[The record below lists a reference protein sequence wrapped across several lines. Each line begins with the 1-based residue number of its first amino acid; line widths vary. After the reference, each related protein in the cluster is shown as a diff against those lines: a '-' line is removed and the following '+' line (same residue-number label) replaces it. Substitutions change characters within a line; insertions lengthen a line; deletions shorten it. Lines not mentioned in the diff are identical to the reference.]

1 MKHGEHAAHRF
12 TIKSAYLLIAQW
24 VPWGVI
30 LITIPAAWGMPP
42 NPNPIKVRQPDG
54 TEIVLRMRGGE
65 GYHWFE
71 DLDGFTVVLEE
82 GVYRYAKLGT
92 DKRLAATDLVVGRV
106 EPRRAGLQPHI
117 LPPRD
122 VLEREQAAYL
132 SEPQDPTR
140 AASGVPPVGPVKN
153 LVVLCKFS
161 NHTFGVQT
169 RPEADYDVLFNAVG
183 GHPTLAPTGSVRDL
197 YLENSYGTLTLDSTV
212 VAWVTLPQTE
222 AYYANGQS
230 GTGYGFPQ
238 NAQGMV
244 RDALDLVDPLV
255 DFGEFDTDNDGY
267 IDAIS
272 IVHSGYGAE
281 FGGNPNRIWSHRW
294 SLWQLPGGQWTSGDT
309 NGNGVAVKVYPYH
322 TEPALW
328 GTSGTQIS
336 RIGVIA
342 HEIGHFFGLPDL
354 YDINGGGQGIGSW
367 GMMANSWGFTGDQL
381 NPPHFSAWSKIFLGW
396 VTPTVIS
403 TPGTYSAPQ
412 VVTNPVVY
420 RIDQGFPAGEY
431 LLIENRQPVGIEST
445 IPQGGLA
452 IWHIDEAKSG
462 NTDQGYPGQSGWP
475 QNNQHYKVALLQ
487 ADGDFD
493 LERGLNRGD
502 SGDPYHGQGACSL
515 GPDTSPNTD
524 AYQNGVISATG
535 IAISVLDPSGSSMD
549 FEFGGFSDCNGNGQ
563 SDACEIASGAATDC
577 NANAIPDDCEF
588 TPNTT
593 SISYPIAANL
603 AIPDGDLAGIDDVFE
618 VPDSGLIHDLDV
630 AVDITH
636 AWIGDLTIRLEH
648 EGVEVVLWDSQCGS
662 TNNMDVIFDDEGS
675 VILCAQLSDQL
686 RLPPYAELIG
696 GSGLTAFD
704 GLDRAGTWTLT
715 LVDDYPADP
724 GVLVDWT
731 LTFNE
736 FQPGPGDCDGNGIF
750 DACESFTD
758 CNTNGIADVC
768 EPDCNTNGVA
778 DACDISDLTST
789 DFNTNGIP
797 DDCEGD
803 CNTNAVPDDYDIAT
817 GGSEDCNTNGIPDE
831 CDLLPPGPSNADCT
845 GSDTDGD
852 GVVDVCDNCPL
863 IANPGQ
869 EDADS
874 NGVGDV
880 CPLDCNS
887 NGVPDE
893 CDVSD
898 CPPGD
903 PTCADCNANDLLD
916 GCELALGV
924 ASDCNGNGVPDD
936 CDIAGTTSIDCN
948 GNGTPDDCDIAAGSA
963 TDLNTNGL
971 IDACEQIYVDADQ
984 ALPFAQQDGT
994 SWATAYAYLQDALD
1008 RVDALQLAGVAGTIQ
1023 IWVAEGIY
1031 YPDRSGADPDGSC
1044 TPGPCDRAA
1053 TFQLRDNVEL
1063 YGGFAGAESEL
1074 NQRDVTTSATIL
1086 TGDIDSDFTQA
1097 NNCYHVTN
1105 GSGTE
1110 QSAVL
1115 DGFTVR
1121 HGNANGAG
1129 GGTNLDRGA
1138 GMINEPSGS
1147 PTVRNCI
1154 FTENFSLSGGAGMSN
1169 GDAGIA
1175 ANPTIEDCRFVLN
1188 TSNDDGGAV
1197 LNRSN
1202 SHPIFIRCIF
1212 DSNTG
1217 NVTDLNGGGGA
1228 ISNNSGSSTIRGCTF
1243 TNNSTGT
1250 VSNGGAIYNSGG
1262 NLVLVDST
1270 FASNS
1275 ASEGGAIYA
1284 TATTITIH
1292 GCSLHD
1298 NAASPGAGGGLMA
1311 TANSGVSAT
1320 QSDFIGNAS
1329 AVHGGA
1335 LLLAVNSLAN
1345 YSDCRFVNNSA
1356 DGDNEGGGAIA
1367 TNSGSQAIF
1376 SGCVF
1381 VGNASNGAIPTDP
1394 NQRPGGG
1401 AILVNS
1407 GSYVT
1412 ATRSTFAGN
1421 TASSN
1426 GDGGAI
1432 RLANA
1437 SEASLSNCAFAGN
1450 ESGQHGGAINITG
1463 GASPASTVTAT
1474 NCTFSENR
1482 AGNGAGGAVH
1492 IGSGSMTFINSVV
1505 WNNLWFKDV
1514 YVSQA
1519 AGTPAAIF
1527 NHTTID
1533 EGVTGI
1539 GGCPTCGVDQGGNT
1553 ASDPQFVGG
1562 VSGTWTAN
1570 ATTHGMGQTILT
1582 DANANGGQGFVEN
1595 ELVGKFLNPNTNGY
1609 LQSLITSN
1617 GPNTIVVWGDF
1628 TAEGTS
1634 GTTYQIN
1641 DYRLGA
1647 LSPAID
1653 AGEPA
1658 GAAMLAGYWRLDEGS
1673 GTMAFDNSG
1682 NGLDG
1687 TLIGPPAWSAGIT
1700 GSSLEFGPSL
1710 DYVEVPH
1717 DPVLNFSAGFSVSF
1731 WINAPATQP
1740 GSPGT
1745 APTVT
1750 IIDKSHS
1757 FPGATVSGWAVQARS
1772 AEPGQISFVVGTNTG
1787 FPEPRVPGVLDNS
1800 WHHVALTVSVDPSLT
1815 ILGYV
1820 DGVLK
1825 TRFEDASTDL
1835 VNNTGSLL
1843 FGRFWDT
1850 IGRQFEGRLDEIQ
1863 VYAGVL
1869 SSGEVQV
1876 LAGANDLS
1884 GAPRVVDIPWRNGST
1899 PIVDMGAY
1907 ERQVSDCN
1915 TNGVDD
1921 ALDIAG
1927 GTAEDCNTNGIV
1939 DSCEA
1944 GGVATLEDFYIL
1956 VSSSNSS
1963 GVFQYASDGTP
1974 LGKLVNSGGQ
1984 SLGIDFGPDGN
1995 LYGVFNAGGVK
2006 RFVGANGAFI
2016 DNFVPFGTGG
2026 LGDANALT
2034 FGPDGNLYVVD
2045 VTNSAVLRFDGVT
2058 GAPLRSALGAVG
2070 TAEFVPPG
2078 SNGLVNPNGLAFGP
2092 NGDLYVGNNPDVPA
2106 IDSVYRFSGLDGSFV
2121 EIFTENVFG
2130 CPTGSDSCL
2139 DAPFDPTFGPD
2150 GNLYVVSNR
2159 SDRVLRYNGTTGDF
2173 IDFFIDSPAGGLIA
2187 PQGIGFGPDGN
2198 AYVADWTGTQGR
2210 IRKYDGATGAFISEI
2225 VPPGTGGLG
2234 DANFL
2239 LFVTDCNANGIP
2251 DECEEDSNGN
2261 GLPDACDM
2269 ADFPSFWTGNGDGF
2283 DWLDAT
2289 NWSPMRVPDN
2299 LPAGTPPE
2307 SYFVTIGEP
2316 GGFSV
2321 DLFDPGITIETLDIG
2336 SAVSLNT
2343 LALRHPLTVN
2353 QATNIASNGE
2363 IVLRKEKA
2371 STGSLLGGPVTVADG
2386 GRLATA
2392 GLTGGPMVVSGNM
2405 SNFGT
2410 LETGALQDLN
2420 LTGTSFRNE
2429 RGGSVVMN
2437 SGASLKITSASV
2449 YQGGFIETDGNVT
2462 VTVENAPLI
2471 NTTGAIIVL
2480 NGGLLDVDSGLIN
2493 EAGATVT
2500 GVSGQID
2507 GDITNAGAI
2516 AFQGDLTLNGDL
2528 TTLPGGITT
2537 ATGDFNVTGTT
2548 QDFTVDG
2555 GSMEFVDAAGA
2566 NRRLAGNTLTA
2577 LNWGTI
2583 RFAGSATVEL
2593 DSALTL
2599 ESGAV
2604 YEASAP
2610 TSAALTAPAVTLGGG
2625 LASGPRMSLSHNMSA
2640 DVGTLVVLDGPCL
2653 TLTRGCSPPVLNV
2666 VGQAQLV
2673 LSQDLIIG
2681 ADTQVEVNSSQPVQ
2695 LAGDFDNRSR
2705 LPGQFDWTSG
2715 TLLLDGV
2722 GQVFEVAGVD
2732 RGAIISGFAANY
2744 AIGEIEVAGS
2754 SAVVFENA
2762 IDNDFAPDD
2771 PCAEVLYVETFV
2783 LRAGATITLDNT
2795 IIYYQHLVDEGATVN
2810 QLGCS
2815 VLAQVTQLAGDFDGD
2830 GDVDLDDHT
2839 VFAGCLGGPG
2849 ATPAPPAPVTAQEC
2863 LDAFDFD
2870 GDLDVDLNDFSVL
2883 SSGFGLPPN

>member
-1 MKHGEHAAHRF
+1 
-12 TIKSAYLLIAQW
+12 
-24 VPWGVI
+24 
-30 LITIPAAWGMPP
+30 
-42 NPNPIKVRQPDG
+42 
-54 TEIVLRMRGGE
+54 
-65 GYHWFE
+65 
-71 DLDGFTVVLEE
+71 
-82 GVYRYAKLGT
+82 
-92 DKRLAATDLVVGRV
+92 
-106 EPRRAGLQPHI
+106 
-117 LPPRD
+117 
-122 VLEREQAAYL
+122 
-132 SEPQDPTR
+132 
-140 AASGVPPVGPVKN
+140 
-153 LVVLCKFS
+153 
-161 NHTFGVQT
+161 
-169 RPEADYDVLFNAVG
+169 
-183 GHPTLAPTGSVRDL
+183 
-197 YLENSYGTLTLDSTV
+197 
-212 VAWVTLPQTE
+212 
-222 AYYANGQS
+222 
-230 GTGYGFPQ
+230 
-238 NAQGMV
+238 
-244 RDALDLVDPLV
+244 
-255 DFGEFDTDNDGY
+255 
-267 IDAIS
+267 
-272 IVHSGYGAE
+272 
-281 FGGNPNRIWSHRW
+281 
-294 SLWQLPGGQWTSGDT
+294 
-309 NGNGVAVKVYPYH
+309 
-322 TEPALW
+322 
-328 GTSGTQIS
+328 
-336 RIGVIA
+336 
-342 HEIGHFFGLPDL
+342 
-354 YDINGGGQGIGSW
+354 
-367 GMMANSWGFTGDQL
+367 MMANSWGFTGDQL

-618 VPDSGLIHDLDV
+618 IPDSGLIHDLDV

-831 CDLLPPGPSNADCT
+831 CELLPPGPSNADCL
-845 GSDTDGD
+845 GPDTDGD
-852 GVVDVCDNCPL
+852 GVVDVCDICPL

-1311 TANSGVSAT
+1311 TASSTVSAT
-1320 QSDFIGNAS
+1320 QSDFINNMTA
-1329 AVHGGA
+1329 AQGGA
-1335 LLLAVNSLAN
+1335 LLLAVNSLAD

-1356 DGDNEGGGAIA
+1356 DGDNLGGGAIS
-1367 TNSGSQAIF
+1367 TNSGSQATF

-1381 VGNASNGAIPTDP
+1381 VGNASNGAIPADP

-1463 GASPASTVTAT
+1463 GASLASTVTAT

-1482 AGNGAGGAVH
+1482 SGNGAGGAVH

-1582 DANANGGQGFVEN
+1582 DANANGGLGFVEN
-1595 ELVGKFLNPNTNGY
+1595 ELVGKFLNPNTSGY

-2159 SDRVLRYNGTTGDF
+2159 SDRILRYNGTTGDF

-2283 DWLDAT
+2283 DWLDAA

-2371 STGSLLGGPVTVADG
+2371 STGSLLGGPVTIAQG

-2420 LTGTSFRNE
+2420 LTGSSFRNE

-2507 GDITNAGAI
+2507 GDITNAGDI

-2722 GQVFEVAGVD
+2722 GQAFEVAGVD
-2732 RGAIISGFAANY
+2732 RGATISGFAANY

-2783 LRAGATITLDNT
+2783 LRAEATITLDNT

-2810 QLGCS
+2810 LLGCS

>member
-1 MKHGEHAAHRF
+1 V
-12 TIKSAYLLIAQW
+12 ILSAY
-24 VPWGVI
+24 
-30 LITIPAAWGMPP
+30 
-42 NPNPIKVRQPDG
+42 
-54 TEIVLRMRGGE
+54 
-65 GYHWFE
+65 
-71 DLDGFTVVLEE
+71 
-82 GVYRYAKLGT
+82 
-92 DKRLAATDLVVGRV
+92 
-106 EPRRAGLQPHI
+106 
-117 LPPRD
+117 
-122 VLEREQAAYL
+122 
-132 SEPQDPTR
+132 
-140 AASGVPPVGPVKN
+140 
-153 LVVLCKFS
+153 
-161 NHTFGVQT
+161 
-169 RPEADYDVLFNAVG
+169 
-183 GHPTLAPTGSVRDL
+183 
-197 YLENSYGTLTLDSTV
+197 
-212 VAWVTLPQTE
+212 
-222 AYYANGQS
+222 
-230 GTGYGFPQ
+230 
-238 NAQGMV
+238 
-244 RDALDLVDPLV
+244 
-255 DFGEFDTDNDGY
+255 
-267 IDAIS
+267 
-272 IVHSGYGAE
+272 
-281 FGGNPNRIWSHRW
+281 
-294 SLWQLPGGQWTSGDT
+294 
-309 NGNGVAVKVYPYH
+309 
-322 TEPALW
+322 
-328 GTSGTQIS
+328 
-336 RIGVIA
+336 
-342 HEIGHFFGLPDL
+342 
-354 YDINGGGQGIGSW
+354 
-367 GMMANSWGFTGDQL
+367 
-381 NPPHFSAWSKIFLGW
+381 
-396 VTPTVIS
+396 
-403 TPGTYSAPQ
+403 
-412 VVTNPVVY
+412 
-420 RIDQGFPAGEY
+420 
-431 LLIENRQPVGIEST
+431 
-445 IPQGGLA
+445 
-452 IWHIDEAKSG
+452 
-462 NTDQGYPGQSGWP
+462 
-475 QNNQHYKVALLQ
+475 
-487 ADGDFD
+487 
-493 LERGLNRGD
+493 
-502 SGDPYHGQGACSL
+502 
-515 GPDTSPNTD
+515 
-524 AYQNGVISATG
+524 
-535 IAISVLDPSGSSMD
+535 
-549 FEFGGFSDCNGNGQ
+549 
-563 SDACEIASGAATDC
+563 
-577 NANAIPDDCEF
+577 
-588 TPNTT
+588 
-593 SISYPIAANL
+593 
-603 AIPDGDLAGIDDVFE
+603 
-618 VPDSGLIHDLDV
+618 
-630 AVDITH
+630 
-636 AWIGDLTIRLEH
+636 
-648 EGVEVVLWDSQCGS
+648 
-662 TNNMDVIFDDEGS
+662 
-675 VILCAQLSDQL
+675 
-686 RLPPYAELIG
+686 
-696 GSGLTAFD
+696 
-704 GLDRAGTWTLT
+704 
-715 LVDDYPADP
+715 
-724 GVLVDWT
+724 
-731 LTFNE
+731 
-736 FQPGPGDCDGNGIF
+736 
-750 DACESFTD
+750 
-758 CNTNGIADVC
+758 
-768 EPDCNTNGVA
+768 
-778 DACDISDLTST
+778 
-789 DFNTNGIP
+789 
-797 DDCEGD
+797 
-803 CNTNAVPDDYDIAT
+803 
-817 GGSEDCNTNGIPDE
+817 
-831 CDLLPPGPSNADCT
+831 
-845 GSDTDGD
+845 
-852 GVVDVCDNCPL
+852 
-863 IANPGQ
+863 
-869 EDADS
+869 
-874 NGVGDV
+874 
-880 CPLDCNS
+880 
-887 NGVPDE
+887 
-893 CDVSD
+893 
-898 CPPGD
+898 
-903 PTCADCNANDLLD
+903 
-916 GCELALGV
+916 
-924 ASDCNGNGVPDD
+924 
-936 CDIAGTTSIDCN
+936 
-948 GNGTPDDCDIAAGSA
+948 
-963 TDLNTNGL
+963 
-971 IDACEQIYVDADQ
+971 
-984 ALPFAQQDGT
+984 
-994 SWATAYAYLQDALD
+994 
-1008 RVDALQLAGVAGTIQ
+1008 
-1023 IWVAEGIY
+1023 
-1031 YPDRSGADPDGSC
+1031 
-1044 TPGPCDRAA
+1044 
-1053 TFQLRDNVEL
+1053 
-1063 YGGFAGAESEL
+1063 
-1074 NQRDVTTSATIL
+1074 
-1086 TGDIDSDFTQA
+1086 
-1097 NNCYHVTN
+1097 
-1105 GSGTE
+1105 
-1110 QSAVL
+1110 
-1115 DGFTVR
+1115 
-1121 HGNANGAG
+1121 
-1129 GGTNLDRGA
+1129 
-1138 GMINEPSGS
+1138 
-1147 PTVRNCI
+1147 
-1154 FTENFSLSGGAGMSN
+1154 
-1169 GDAGIA
+1169 
-1175 ANPTIEDCRFVLN
+1175 
-1188 TSNDDGGAV
+1188 
-1197 LNRSN
+1197 
-1202 SHPIFIRCIF
+1202 
-1212 DSNTG
+1212 
-1217 NVTDLNGGGGA
+1217 
-1228 ISNNSGSSTIRGCTF
+1228 
-1243 TNNSTGT
+1243 
-1250 VSNGGAIYNSGG
+1250 
-1262 NLVLVDST
+1262 
-1270 FASNS
+1270 
-1275 ASEGGAIYA
+1275 
-1284 TATTITIH
+1284 
-1292 GCSLHD
+1292 
-1298 NAASPGAGGGLMA
+1298 
-1311 TANSGVSAT
+1311 
-1320 QSDFIGNAS
+1320 AS

-1582 DANANGGQGFVEN
+1582 DANANGGLGFVEN
-1595 ELVGKFLNPNTNGY
+1595 ELVGKFLNPNTSGY

-2159 SDRVLRYNGTTGDF
+2159 SDRILRYNGTTGDF

-2283 DWLDAT
+2283 DWLDAA

-2371 STGSLLGGPVTVADG
+2371 STGSLLGGPVTIAQG

-2722 GQVFEVAGVD
+2722 GQAFEVAGVD
-2732 RGAIISGFAANY
+2732 RGATISGFAANY

-2783 LRAGATITLDNT
+2783 LRAEATITLDNT

-2810 QLGCS
+2810 LLGCS

>member
-1 MKHGEHAAHRF
+1 
-12 TIKSAYLLIAQW
+12 
-24 VPWGVI
+24 
-30 LITIPAAWGMPP
+30 
-42 NPNPIKVRQPDG
+42 
-54 TEIVLRMRGGE
+54 
-65 GYHWFE
+65 
-71 DLDGFTVVLEE
+71 
-82 GVYRYAKLGT
+82 
-92 DKRLAATDLVVGRV
+92 
-106 EPRRAGLQPHI
+106 
-117 LPPRD
+117 
-122 VLEREQAAYL
+122 
-132 SEPQDPTR
+132 
-140 AASGVPPVGPVKN
+140 
-153 LVVLCKFS
+153 
-161 NHTFGVQT
+161 
-169 RPEADYDVLFNAVG
+169 
-183 GHPTLAPTGSVRDL
+183 
-197 YLENSYGTLTLDSTV
+197 
-212 VAWVTLPQTE
+212 
-222 AYYANGQS
+222 
-230 GTGYGFPQ
+230 
-238 NAQGMV
+238 
-244 RDALDLVDPLV
+244 
-255 DFGEFDTDNDGY
+255 
-267 IDAIS
+267 
-272 IVHSGYGAE
+272 
-281 FGGNPNRIWSHRW
+281 
-294 SLWQLPGGQWTSGDT
+294 
-309 NGNGVAVKVYPYH
+309 
-322 TEPALW
+322 
-328 GTSGTQIS
+328 
-336 RIGVIA
+336 
-342 HEIGHFFGLPDL
+342 
-354 YDINGGGQGIGSW
+354 
-367 GMMANSWGFTGDQL
+367 
-381 NPPHFSAWSKIFLGW
+381 
-396 VTPTVIS
+396 
-403 TPGTYSAPQ
+403 
-412 VVTNPVVY
+412 
-420 RIDQGFPAGEY
+420 
-431 LLIENRQPVGIEST
+431 
-445 IPQGGLA
+445 
-452 IWHIDEAKSG
+452 
-462 NTDQGYPGQSGWP
+462 
-475 QNNQHYKVALLQ
+475 
-487 ADGDFD
+487 
-493 LERGLNRGD
+493 
-502 SGDPYHGQGACSL
+502 
-515 GPDTSPNTD
+515 
-524 AYQNGVISATG
+524 
-535 IAISVLDPSGSSMD
+535 
-549 FEFGGFSDCNGNGQ
+549 
-563 SDACEIASGAATDC
+563 
-577 NANAIPDDCEF
+577 
-588 TPNTT
+588 
-593 SISYPIAANL
+593 
-603 AIPDGDLAGIDDVFE
+603 
-618 VPDSGLIHDLDV
+618 
-630 AVDITH
+630 
-636 AWIGDLTIRLEH
+636 
-648 EGVEVVLWDSQCGS
+648 
-662 TNNMDVIFDDEGS
+662 
-675 VILCAQLSDQL
+675 
-686 RLPPYAELIG
+686 
-696 GSGLTAFD
+696 
-704 GLDRAGTWTLT
+704 
-715 LVDDYPADP
+715 
-724 GVLVDWT
+724 
-731 LTFNE
+731 
-736 FQPGPGDCDGNGIF
+736 
-750 DACESFTD
+750 
-758 CNTNGIADVC
+758 
-768 EPDCNTNGVA
+768 
-778 DACDISDLTST
+778 
-789 DFNTNGIP
+789 
-797 DDCEGD
+797 
-803 CNTNAVPDDYDIAT
+803 
-817 GGSEDCNTNGIPDE
+817 
-831 CDLLPPGPSNADCT
+831 
-845 GSDTDGD
+845 
-852 GVVDVCDNCPL
+852 
-863 IANPGQ
+863 
-869 EDADS
+869 
-874 NGVGDV
+874 
-880 CPLDCNS
+880 
-887 NGVPDE
+887 
-893 CDVSD
+893 
-898 CPPGD
+898 
-903 PTCADCNANDLLD
+903 
-916 GCELALGV
+916 
-924 ASDCNGNGVPDD
+924 
-936 CDIAGTTSIDCN
+936 
-948 GNGTPDDCDIAAGSA
+948 
-963 TDLNTNGL
+963 
-971 IDACEQIYVDADQ
+971 
-984 ALPFAQQDGT
+984 
-994 SWATAYAYLQDALD
+994 
-1008 RVDALQLAGVAGTIQ
+1008 
-1023 IWVAEGIY
+1023 
-1031 YPDRSGADPDGSC
+1031 
-1044 TPGPCDRAA
+1044 
-1053 TFQLRDNVEL
+1053 
-1063 YGGFAGAESEL
+1063 
-1074 NQRDVTTSATIL
+1074 
-1086 TGDIDSDFTQA
+1086 
-1097 NNCYHVTN
+1097 
-1105 GSGTE
+1105 
-1110 QSAVL
+1110 
-1115 DGFTVR
+1115 
-1121 HGNANGAG
+1121 
-1129 GGTNLDRGA
+1129 
-1138 GMINEPSGS
+1138 
-1147 PTVRNCI
+1147 
-1154 FTENFSLSGGAGMSN
+1154 
-1169 GDAGIA
+1169 
-1175 ANPTIEDCRFVLN
+1175 
-1188 TSNDDGGAV
+1188 
-1197 LNRSN
+1197 
-1202 SHPIFIRCIF
+1202 
-1212 DSNTG
+1212 
-1217 NVTDLNGGGGA
+1217 
-1228 ISNNSGSSTIRGCTF
+1228 
-1243 TNNSTGT
+1243 
-1250 VSNGGAIYNSGG
+1250 
-1262 NLVLVDST
+1262 
-1270 FASNS
+1270 
-1275 ASEGGAIYA
+1275 
-1284 TATTITIH
+1284 
-1292 GCSLHD
+1292 
-1298 NAASPGAGGGLMA
+1298 
-1311 TANSGVSAT
+1311 
-1320 QSDFIGNAS
+1320 
-1329 AVHGGA
+1329 

-1570 ATTHGMGQTILT
+1570 ATTHGLGQTILT

-1595 ELVGKFLNPNTNGY
+1595 ELVGKFLNPNTSGY

-2159 SDRVLRYNGTTGDF
+2159 SDRILRYNGTTGDF

-2722 GQVFEVAGVD
+2722 GQAFEVAGVD
-2732 RGAIISGFAANY
+2732 RGATISGFAANY

-2783 LRAGATITLDNT
+2783 LRAEATITLDNT

-2810 QLGCS
+2810 LLGCS